1 MSNHSEILPAATPV
15 SGLLVAPQASP
26 MCAIDPP
33 ALPELVSHSATFAAE
48 PIANPEGAR
57 KPPPDERNDIRNDI
71 VVIQI
76 WTAPS
81 KTIPKGKLECSF
93 STTLNVREYTCKNE
107 KLVQVLKEIY
117 KGGERDNKQISFDS
131 WRNKE
136 TEKFILAN
144 LEDAKYFAH
153 EFLDGYFKDATLVIN
168 LVAKD
173 WESESQD
180 PINKW
185 VQANVYFLSEYVAKM
200 EKLQEEIFSTF
211 GIKGVLDVH
220 IGPHYKIDWKQV
232 RKMPERYPVRDGRS
246 KRDHGK
252 MVELR
257 SADCSDASEKEEE
270 EESDEMIDD
279 FDTPEDLAA
288 AARKAAKKARKATKE

>member
-1 MSNHSEILPAATPV
+1 MSTPFALNLAAAPLV
-15 SGLLVAPQASP
+15 SGLPVAPQDLSTG
-26 MCAIDPP
+26 AIDPH
-33 ALPELVSHSATFAAE
+33 ALSELVSRSATFE
-48 PIANPEGAR
+48 SKPIAIPECAR
-57 KPPPDERNDIRNDI
+57 KAPPNERPKIRNDI

-81 KTIPKGKLECSF
+81 KNTPKGKLECSF
-93 STTLNVREYTCKNE
+93 STTVNVREYDCKNE
-107 KLVQVLKEIY
+107 KLAQTLKELY
-117 KGGERDNKQISFDS
+117 KGGEHDNKQISFDS

-136 TEKFILAN
+136 TEKFILTN

-185 VQANVYFLSEYVAKM
+185 VQDNVYFLSEYVAKM
-200 EKLQEEIFSTF
+200 EELQEEIFTTF

-220 IGPHYKIDWKQV
+220 VGPHYKIDWKQV
-232 RKMPERYPVRDGRS
+232 RKMPERYPVREGRS

-252 MVELR
+252 MVELQ
-257 SADCSDASEKEEE
+257 SDDCSDASEQEEE
-270 EESDEMIDD
+270 EEPDEMIDD
-279 FDTPEDLAA
+279 FDTEEELAA
-288 AARKAAKKARKATKE
+288 AARKAAKKARKE